1 MAGSVRERAGAGPD
15 RGECGRRRHGS
26 GRDRGAFGWGRGA
39 FGWDRGG
46 FGWGWSTGRAMGLG
60 AALVFAAGAALAA
73 CGAPEPI
80 PSPPAPPAPGEAA
93 PLLPEPDAGGDR
105 WVEETLASLSLREAV
120 GQLIF
125 PWISGAYAADDD
137 PELLELMGWVE
148 EEAIGGVVIS
158 IGTPLAYATRLNA
171 LQARARIPLLVT
183 SDFEQGGPGMRI
195 AHTYALPTLLPQ
207 GGGTSFPPTMGFGA
221 VGDAGLV
228 ERFGEATARE
238 ARAVGVH
245 VIFSPVMDV
254 NSNPENPII
263 NTRAFGEDP
272 EEVGRLGTAFI
283 RGARRGGAMTT
294 AKHFPGH
301 GDTRVDSH
309 LTLPEIDA
317 DRARLDEVELPPFRD
332 AVAEGV
338 DGVMTAHVAVPGVLG
353 PDAPPATLA
362 PEFMTGI
369 LREEMGFR
377 GLLYTDAL
385 RMGAITERYGGGE
398 AAVLAFEAGA
408 DVIVIPAS
416 VPGAVDALVEAV
428 DEGRIS
434 RERLDASVRRI
445 LEAKARVGL
454 HTDRFVSLAGVTR
467 TVGSRPHLML
477 AREAAA
483 RSMTLV
489 RDRDLL
495 LPPDPREMGR
505 VVSVTWAG
513 AEDLTAGREFDA
525 VLGALFPGAV
535 TSVRTGPATDAG
547 GWAEALE
554 RTRGADRVVLGIYL
568 PPRAGAGS
576 VALPDA
582 LRDFVA
588 RLEGS
593 VPLVVVSFGNPYLLS
608 ALPEVGTYLVA
619 WGEREVSQGAAAR
632 AVAGAAPISGRL
644 PISLPPEHPRG
655 DGVERLADPVMA
667 ERIERRGDALDEAG
681 LLRHDEE
688 DPVGDTIRTGLPP
701 GAPPRPDD
709 PDAPGVHGA
718 AGEPGVPVAGT
729 AILSAPPAPAA
740 GPSVPLGWLDQG
752 VSPLEA
758 DPREVGVDPAAL
770 AELDALIHRAIADSV
785 APGVALAVGRRGR
798 LVRLRG
804 YGTLDWAPGSGPV
817 TPHSLFDL
825 ASLTK
830 TVGTTTAVA
839 LLAQDGALDLDDPVV
854 RFLPEFARTDPRK
867 AEVTIRDLLLHRSG
881 FPPFRRFFVEMD
893 GEEVVREAVFDLML
907 DADPGAA
914 TVYSD
919 IGFKTLAW
927 VVEAVSG
934 ERLDRFLE
942 ARVFA
947 PLGMTDTLFNPPV
960 GLHPRTAPTEVD
972 TERRMRHVR
981 GEVHDEN
988 AGILG
993 GVAGHAGLFSTAA
1006 DLAVFVELMAQ
1017 GGGVGSCGHVPFS
1030 GEPCVRA
1037 RTLEVSLLGGEMLA
1051 AMGER
1056 AAEGSSRSL
1065 GWDTPSGRSSAGDFF
1080 SARAFGH
1087 TGFTGTSIWIDP
1099 ELDVWV
1105 VLLTNRVNPTRENTR
1120 HIPFRRAVHDA
1131 VAGALTDRP
1140 LTPRCPNREP
1150 C

>member
-1 MAGSVRERAGAGPD
+1 MSLMRRGTQVRP
-15 RGECGRRRHGS
+15 HTP
-26 GRDRGAFGWGRGA
+26 W
-39 FGWDRGG
+39 
-46 FGWGWSTGRAMGLG
+46 TLG
-60 AALVFAAGAALAA
+60 VLLATALLPA
-73 CGAPEPI
+73 CGTAEPGLPSPEPPGPVGT
-80 PSPPAPPAPGEAA
+80 PS
-93 PLLPEPDAGGDR
+93 LLAVPDADGAR
-105 WVEETLASLSLREAV
+105 WVDQTLASLTLREAV
-120 GQLIF
+120 GQLVF

-137 PELLELMGWVE
+137 PELMEVLGWVE

-158 IGTPLAYATRLNA
+158 IGTPLAYATRLNT
-171 LQARARIPLLVT
+171 LQARASIPLLVT

-272 EEVGRLGTAFI
+272 EEVGRLGAAFI

-317 DRARLDEVELPPFRD
+317 DRARLDRVELPPFRA
-332 AVAEGV
+332 AVDEGV

-353 PDAPPATLA
+353 PGAPPATLA

-369 LREEMGFR
+369 LRDEMAFD

-385 RMGAITERYGGGE
+385 RMGAITERYGAGE

-416 VPGAVDALVEAV
+416 VPGAVEALVTAV
-428 DEGRIS
+428 EEGRIS
-434 RERLDASVRRI
+434 RARLDASVRRI

-454 HTDRFVSLAGVTR
+454 HTDRFVPMAGVTR
-467 TVGSRPHLML
+467 TVGSQAHGAL
-477 AREAAA
+477 AEEAAA

-495 LPPDPREMGR
+495 LPPDPWELDR
-505 VVSVTWAG
+505 VVSITWAG

-525 VLGALFPGAV
+525 VLGALLPGAV
-535 TSVRTGPATDAG
+535 TSLRTGPATDAA
-547 GWAEALE
+547 GWAEALD
-554 RTRGADRVVLGIYL
+554 RSRGADRVILGIHL

-576 VALPDA
+576 VALPGE
-582 LRDFVA
+582 LREFVA
-588 RLEGS
+588 RLEGA
-593 VPLVVVSFGNPYLLS
+593 VPVVVVSFGNPYLLS
-608 ALPEVGTYLVA
+608 ALPDVGTYLVA
-619 WGEREVSQGAAAR
+619 WGEREVSQRAAAR
-632 AVAGAAPISGRL
+632 AVAGAVPVTGRL
-644 PISLPPEHPRG
+644 PISLPPDHPRG
-655 DGVERLADPVMA
+655 DGIERAANPVMA

-681 LLRHDEE
+681 LLRHD
-688 DPVGDTIRTGLPP
+688 DPTPPEGDTVQG
-701 GAPPRPDD
+701 
-709 PDAPGVHGA
+709 
-718 AGEPGVPVAGT
+718 GVPRM
-729 AILSAPPAPAA
+729 PPPPPPAA
-740 GPSVPLGWLDQG
+740 GPPIPLGWLELT
-752 VSPLEA
+752 VSPLES
-758 DPREVGVDPAAL
+758 DPRASGMDPAAL

-804 YGTLDWAPGSGPV
+804 YGALDWAPESAPV

-830 TVGTTTAVA
+830 TVATTTAVA
-839 LLAQDGALDLDDPVV
+839 LLAQEGRLELDDPVV
-854 RFLPEFARTDPRK
+854 HHLPGFARTDPRK

-893 GEEVVREAVFDLML
+893 GEDAVREAVFDLTL
-907 DADPGAA
+907 DADPGTA

-927 VVEAVSG
+927 VVEAVAG
-934 ERLDRFLE
+934 QRVDRFLE
-942 ARVFA
+942 ARVFG

-972 TERRMRHVR
+972 RERRMRHIR

-1006 DLAVFVELMAQ
+1006 DLAVFVDLLAR
-1017 GGGVGSCGHVPFS
+1017 GGAVGTCGHIPSS
-1030 GEPCVRA
+1030 GEPCARA
-1037 RTLEVSLLGGEMLA
+1037 RTSGLELLGPDLLT
-1051 AMGER
+1051 AMAER
-1056 AAEGSSRSL
+1056 ASAESSRSL

-1080 SARAFGH
+1080 SARSFGH

-1099 ELDVWV
+1099 EQEVWV
-1105 VLLTNRVNPTRENTR
+1105 VLLTNRVNPTRENSR

-1140 LTPRCPNREP
+1140 LVPRCPGQEP